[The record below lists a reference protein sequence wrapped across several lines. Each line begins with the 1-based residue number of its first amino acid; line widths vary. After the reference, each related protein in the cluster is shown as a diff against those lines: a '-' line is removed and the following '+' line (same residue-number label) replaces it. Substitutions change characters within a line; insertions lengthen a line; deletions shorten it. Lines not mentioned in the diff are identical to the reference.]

1 MRHNDRCRVKTIT
14 GLFLLG
20 CVAGTGGIVTET
32 YLGTMAAAHDE
43 SGLYAGMKKGTV
55 DAIAERSLRIDKN
68 EYGLME
74 KLEVTDQYLRPVH
87 LKDVE
92 KGQDVYYRLDH
103 KNRVDKVIVL
113 IPS

>member
-1 MRHNDRCRVKTIT
+1 MRYNDRGRVKTIT
-14 GLFLLG
+14 GLFLIG
-20 CVAGTGGIVTET
+20 CIAGTGGIAMET
-32 YLGTMAAAHDE
+32 CFGARAAAHDE

-55 DAIAERSLRIDKN
+55 EAIAERSLRIDRN
-68 EYGLME
+68 EYGLTE

>member
-1 MRHNDRCRVKTIT
+1 MRYNDRGRVKTIT
-14 GLFLLG
+14 GLFLIG
-20 CVAGTGGIVTET
+20 CIAGTGGIAMET
-32 YLGTMAAAHDE
+32 CFGARAAAHDE

-55 DAIAERSLRIDKN
+55 DAIAERSLRIDRN
-68 EYGLME
+68 EYGITE

-113 IPS
+113 IQS

>member
-1 MRHNDRCRVKTIT
+1 MRYNDRGRVKTIT
-14 GLFLLG
+14 GLFLIG
-20 CVAGTGGIVTET
+20 CIAGTGGIAMET
-32 YLGTMAAAHDE
+32 CFGARAAAHDE

-55 DAIAERSLRIDKN
+55 DAIAERSLRIDRN
-68 EYGLME
+68 EYGLTE